1 MIRNSLRY
9 YRHSDPVIYKSKLPA
24 PSVLM
29 FCESRIL
36 QSPYIHSS
44 QMPIVST
51 RTYRNEYIVLVVVS
65 TRTYCSEYT
74 QLNL

>member
-1 MIRNSLRY
+1 MSCDY
-9 YRHSDPVIYKSKLPA
+9 
-24 PSVLM
+24 
-29 FCESRIL
+29 RIL